1 VLKAIGMSERQVLH
15 ALLLEGAL
23 LALVGLLLGGL
34 TGELLSAVLIH
45 VLNRES
51 FGWTLALVTPWR
63 RALLLAALLFVAAL
77 LAAVPPARRA
87 SRVPPR
93 EAMSRA

>member
-1 VLKAIGMSERQVLH
+1 MTLPVLVEFVLNG
-15 ALLLEGAL
+15 LVLGAL
-23 LALVGLLLGGL
+23 TGG
-34 TGELLSAVLIH
+34 LLSAVLVH

-87 SRVPPR
+87 ARVPPR